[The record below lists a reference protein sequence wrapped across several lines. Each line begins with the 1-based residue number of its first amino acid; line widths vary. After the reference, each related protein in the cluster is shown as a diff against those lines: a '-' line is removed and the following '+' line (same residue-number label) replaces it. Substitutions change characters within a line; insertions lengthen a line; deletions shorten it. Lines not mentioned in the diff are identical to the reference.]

1 MKITKDIYVFIE
13 QRENKILPVSFELLS
28 EANKLVAKV
37 KHLNFQVV
45 AVVLGHNIK
54 DLTKEI
60 IGHGADKVIVCDD
73 ELLEKYSTQYYC
85 DVLSSVVNEYNPD
98 SLLIGATVL
107 GRDLAP
113 RVSARLNT
121 GLTADATMVDVCDED
136 SEKALLLVTR
146 PAFGGNLYGTIVC
159 PNTRPQMATI
169 RPNVFEIGSFDKAK
183 VGEVINFD
191 VKITDL
197 PQVVS
202 TAITK
207 KEIKGV
213 DISSA
218 NFIISVGRGMAK
230 HLDVAKDVCESLN
243 ATMACSRA
251 IVDEGLAEKEIQV
264 GQTGK
269 TVRPNVYIAC
279 GISGAAQHIAGMEN
293 ADYIIAI
300 NTDPNAAIFSI
311 ANMGIVGD
319 ASVVLKELK
328 NLLVK

>member
-13 QRENKILPVSFELLS
+13 QRENKILPVSFELLN

-37 KHLNFQVV
+37 KHLNYHVV
-45 AVVLGHNIK
+45 AVVLGYNIS

-85 DVLSSVVNEYNPD
+85 DVLSLVVNEYNPD

-113 RVSARLNT
+113 RVSARVNT
-121 GLTADATMVDVCDED
+121 GLTADATMINVCDED
-136 SEKALLLVTR
+136 SEQALLLVTR

-169 RPNVFEIGSFDKAK
+169 RPNVFEIGAFDKTK
-183 VGEVINFD
+183 VGEVINFE

-213 DISSA
+213 NIASA

-230 HLDVAKDVCESLN
+230 HLDVAKEVCESLN

-264 GQTGK
+264 GQTGT

-328 NLLVK
+328 NLLAK